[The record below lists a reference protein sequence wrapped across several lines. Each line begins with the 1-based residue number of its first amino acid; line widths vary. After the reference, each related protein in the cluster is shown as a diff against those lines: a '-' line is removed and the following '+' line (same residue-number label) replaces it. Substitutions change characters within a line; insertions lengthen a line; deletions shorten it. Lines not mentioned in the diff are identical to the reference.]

1 MSVIPAT
8 LSMAVTGTTSPDA
21 LQDELE
27 RYLTRTYGVMLSSA
41 ALAKEL
47 GYPSA
52 GAYRNALAR
61 HAVPVPVFQVPKR
74 KGRFA
79 LARDVARWL
88 VEQRQS
94 ATFPPG
100 CQDKPPAP

>member
-1 MSVIPAT
+1 MTEAT
-8 LSMAVTGTTSPDA
+8 APDP

-27 RYLTRTYGVMLSSA
+27 RYLTRTYGAMLPSA

-47 GYPSA
+47 GYSSA
-52 GAYRNALAR
+52 RAYRNALSR
-61 HAVPVPVFQVPKR
+61 NAVPVPVFQVPKR

-88 VEQRQS
+88 AEQRQS

-100 CQDKPPAP
+100 YQDQLPTSR